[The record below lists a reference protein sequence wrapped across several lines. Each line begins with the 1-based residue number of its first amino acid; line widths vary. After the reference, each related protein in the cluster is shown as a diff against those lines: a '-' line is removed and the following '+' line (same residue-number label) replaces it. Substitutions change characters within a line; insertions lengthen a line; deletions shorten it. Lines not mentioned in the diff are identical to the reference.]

1 MAAMLNPDQM
11 IYSFDGFQVDAH
23 KRLLLRDGR
32 AVPLSSKAFDLLLA
46 LLESGGR
53 EITKE
58 ELMER
63 VWSNQVVED
72 ANLTVTMSHLRKAL
86 GEKASEHRLIVTI
99 PGRGYR
105 FVGQSQIADA
115 LIVEQRT
122 VSHIVIDEFADKD
135 KSPGPVVEMRPPRND
150 DRYLSPATQIANLP
164 PQPLDLAVTCFA
176 ASSPHM
182 R

>member
-1 MAAMLNPDQM
+1 MLKPDQM

-32 AVPLSSKAFDLLLA
+32 TVPLSSRAFDLLLA
-46 LLESGGR
+46 LVESGGR
-53 EITKE
+53 EISKE

-63 VWSNQVVED
+63 VWFKQVVED

-86 GEKASEHRLIVTI
+86 GEKASDHRFIVTI

-105 FVGQSQIADA
+105 FVGQTGIADG

-122 VSHIVIDEFADKD
+122 VSQIVIDEF
-135 KSPGPVVEMRPPRND
+135 S
-150 DRYLSPATQIANLP
+150 DR
-164 PQPLDLAVTCFA
+164 
-176 ASSPHM
+176 
-182 R
+182 